1 MKNCIDRESYSLTA
15 GLALGLVI
23 LGSGSAVNTDLP
35 ASIPDTLHYYM
46 VGGHIRPF
54 SGAQKDKYKSPRYVD
69 HVSYDSKRGQANT
82 RLKNER
88 KFFFHSYQIREG
100 DSINIDV
107 TSPGATIALGLMYF
121 NTGNRAVAEWMQPPD
136 TQYLLEFVRPDFLLL
151 RVLAKSLILWDSI
164 EPTKL
169 WVSSHVPNIVY
180 KYRLQKP
187 TPEVMQSVDLE
198 TIK

>member
-54 SGAQKDKYKSPRYVD
+54 SGAQKDKYKSPRYVG
-69 HVSYDSKRGQANT
+69 HVSYNSKRGQANT

-88 KFFFHSYQIREG
+88 TFFFTVIKYEK
-100 DSINIDV
+100 V
-107 TSPGATIALGLMYF
+107 T
-121 NTGNRAVAEWMQPPD
+121 R
-136 TQYLLEFVRPDFLLL
+136 
-151 RVLAKSLILWDSI
+151 
-164 EPTKL
+164 
-169 WVSSHVPNIVY
+169 
-180 KYRLQKP
+180 
-187 TPEVMQSVDLE
+187 
-198 TIK
+198 